1 MLYSKETYS
10 IAREH
15 IFIATVDTVFTC
27 AFVWSGYR
35 MCSLATECVLL
46 LQNVFSWNSMCS
58 LATECVLLL
67 QNVFSCYR
75 IVIAVDTIFPC
86 TFV

>member
-1 MLYSKETYS
+1 LSEIMLMLYSKETYS

-46 LQNVFSWNSMCS
+46 L
-58 LATECVLLL
+58 
-67 QNVFSCYR
+67 
-75 IVIAVDTIFPC
+75 
-86 TFV
+86 